1 MSDILIIVEN
11 KTYGDSLSSI
21 VRGMRHEVV
30 CTDTL
35 KGGLQELSSRNFDIV
50 FLEVQM
56 PDGNGLDVL
65 SKILENPSPPE
76 VIIITDFRT
85 PEDAKVAIEKGAW
98 CYIKKQFS
106 TNEIT
111 LLIVNILHYR
121 QKKAGSRYVPL
132 LEEKHFEGSVLARQR
147 DLLNDCSRL

>member
-1 MSDILIIVEN
+1 MSDILIIEEN
-11 KTYGDSLSSI
+11 KIYCDSLSII
-21 VRGMRHEVV
+21 VRGMGHEVI

-35 KGGLQELSSRNFDIV
+35 KGGLKKLSSRNFDIV

-65 SKILENPSPPE
+65 SEILENPSPPE

-98 CYIKKQFS
+98 CYVKKQFS
-106 TNEIT
+106 ANEIT
-111 LLIVNILHYR
+111 LLMGDI
-121 QKKAGSRYVPL
+121 KKACQLSGLSRTRLYVL
-132 LEEKHFEGSVLARQR
+132 LKKHNLSTHF
-147 DLLNDCSRL
+147 

>member
-1 MSDILIIVEN
+1 MSEILIIEDN
-11 KTYGDSLSSI
+11 KIYCDSLSSI
-21 VRGMRHEVV
+21 VQGMGHEAF

-35 KGGLQELSSRNFDIV
+35 KGGLKELSSRNFDIV

-65 SKILENPSPPE
+65 SEILENPFPPE

-98 CYIKKQFS
+98 CYVKINFLQM
-106 TNEIT
+106 
-111 LLIVNILHYR
+111 R
-121 QKKAGSRYVPL
+121 
-132 LEEKHFEGSVLARQR
+132 
-147 DLLNDCSRL
+147 

>member
-1 MSDILIIVEN
+1 MSDILIIEED
-11 KTYGDSLSSI
+11 KTYCDSLASI
-21 VRGMRHEVV
+21 AQGMGHEVI

-65 SKILENPSPPE
+65 SEILENPFPPE

-111 LLIVNILHYR
+111 LLIINILQYR
-121 QKKAGSRYVPL
+121 QKRAGSQEAPL
-132 LEEKHFEGSVLARQR
+132 LEEKHFEGIIGS
-147 DLLNDCSRL
+147 SPPH